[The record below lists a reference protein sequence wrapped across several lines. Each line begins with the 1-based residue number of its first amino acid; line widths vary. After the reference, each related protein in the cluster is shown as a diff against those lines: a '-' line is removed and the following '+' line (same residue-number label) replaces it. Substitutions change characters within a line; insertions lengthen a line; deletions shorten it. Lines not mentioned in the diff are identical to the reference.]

1 MGHTSERLATIPT
14 PPGSRSSPL
23 ADAETGAEILEQ
35 GGGKALGEDV
45 REMTP
50 AWNMHYPELAE
61 SDLLANEMN
70 VQLDVFGPPMMDEV
84 AGHVDARD
92 VVTIRYCGFGDATAE
107 LAK

>member
-1 MGHTSERLATIPT
+1 MGHTSEWLATIPT

-35 GGGKALGEDV
+35 GGGKAFGED
-45 REMTP
+45 
-50 AWNMHYPELAE
+50 
-61 SDLLANEMN
+61 